1 MFLRFAAFALCAGAI
16 SFASAQSTTS
26 GAEVMHHMRGTSGT
40 MGMAGRMHQVDKSDH
55 FTTETFNRMYDQAAE
70 IYRKAGIPEEKIQ
83 KLRELDMKAWSA
95 QTNGEKI
102 DYSAIRKE
110 RMNVLTPEEIDK
122 LRQFRMQGRGTRG
135 ANGETT
141 GTRHTTETKA
151 SE

>member
-1 MFLRFAAFALCAGAI
+1 MLFRFTAFALCAAAI
-16 SFASAQSTTS
+16 SAASAQPASNDAPTTAVVHRGPHTS
-26 GAEVMHHMRGTSGT
+26 GSL
-40 MGMAGRMHQVDKSDH
+40 GMAGRMHPVGQSDH
-55 FTTETFNRMYDQAAE
+55 FTTETFNRMYDQAAQ

-122 LRQFRMQGRGTRG
+122 LREFRMQGRGARTSST
-135 ANGETT
+135 ATA
-141 GTRHTTETKA
+141 TTETKA

>member
-1 MFLRFAAFALCAGAI
+1 
-16 SFASAQSTTS
+16 
-26 GAEVMHHMRGTSGT
+26 
-40 MGMAGRMHQVDKSDH
+40 MAGRMHPVGQSDH
-55 FTTETFNRMYDQAAE
+55 FTTETFNRMYDQAAQ

-122 LRQFRMQGRGTRG
+122 LREFRMQGRGARTSST
-135 ANGETT
+135 ATA
-141 GTRHTTETKA
+141 TTETKA